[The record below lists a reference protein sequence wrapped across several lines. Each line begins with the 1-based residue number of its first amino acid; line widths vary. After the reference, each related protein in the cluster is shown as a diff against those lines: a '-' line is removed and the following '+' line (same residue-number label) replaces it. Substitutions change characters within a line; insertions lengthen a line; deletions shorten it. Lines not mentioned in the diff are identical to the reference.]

1 MAARTGHDWPVDQKT
16 MAGPKCPIQ
25 TRLYEDGKM
34 IADGFAAAEV
44 QDRLAERPKAVLW
57 LDLFDPDQ
65 ADLQAVAGE
74 FQLHPLA
81 VEDAV
86 LDHERPKLDRY
97 PGHLFLNVYSV
108 EVTTESPHPEVQ
120 KAEISAFVT
129 ERALITARKS
139 KSDTSRLTERWEQN
153 TELGVGTGVGFLVY
167 GFLDVIVDDH
177 NAVAQMIDQA
187 MDHTEDVILDEG
199 GAPRAV
205 RRQGYSLRK
214 ALAALRRAVA
224 PMPDIIEQLIR
235 PDFDVVADK
244 MQPYYRDIDDHAKH
258 ASDTID
264 HAWDRINGLLEV
276 DLNEQSNE
284 LNDVTRKLAAW
295 AAIIAVPTAL
305 TGYFGQNLPYPGYEK
320 WWGFLMSTA
329 LIVLLAVGLYV
340 YLKHRKWL

>member
-1 MAARTGHDWPVDQKT
+1 VDQKT
-16 MAGPKCPIQ
+16 VGGPKCPVQ
-25 TRLYEDGKM
+25 TRLYEDGKA
-34 IADGFAAAEV
+34 IAEDFPAAEV
-44 QDRLAERPKAVLW
+44 GDQLAKHPKAVLW

-65 ADLQAVAGE
+65 SDLEAIAGE

-97 PGHLFLNVYSV
+97 PGHLFLNVYAV
-108 EVTTESPHPEVQ
+108 EATTEPPHPEVH

-139 KSDTSRLTERWEQN
+139 ASDTTEFVQRWEMN
-153 TELGVGTGVGFLVY
+153 SDLGVGTGVGFLVY

-177 NAVAQMIDQA
+177 NSVAQMIDQG
-187 MDHTEDVILDEG
+187 MDHTEDVILEPG

-205 RRQGYSLRK
+205 RRQGYALRK
-214 ALAALRRAVA
+214 ALAALRRGVA
-224 PMPDIIEQLIR
+224 PMPDIIEQLMR
-235 PDFDVVADK
+235 PDEELVDERLR
-244 MQPYYRDIDDHAKH
+244 PYFRDIDDHARH
-258 ASDTID
+258 ASDTVE
-264 HAWDRINGLLEV
+264 HARDRINGLLDA

-305 TGYFGQNLPYPGYEK
+305 TGFFGQNVPYPGYEK
-320 WWGFLMSTA
+320 WYGFLGSTL
-329 LIVLLAVGLYV
+329 LIVLSAVGLYL
-340 YLKHRKWL
+340 YFRRRNWL

>member
-1 MAARTGHDWPVDQKT
+1 MDQKT
-16 MAGPKCPIQ
+16 GTAVDCPVQ
-25 TRLYEDGKM
+25 TRLYQDGKVV
-34 IADGFAAAEV
+34 AENFPV
-44 QDRLAERPKAVLW
+44 TEVADRLAEHPKAVLW

-65 ADLQAVAGE
+65 SDLQAIAGE

-97 PGHLFLNVYSV
+97 PGHLFLNVYAV
-108 EVTTESPHPEVQ
+108 EVTTRSPHPEVR
-120 KAEISAFVT
+120 KAEISAFIT

-139 KSDTSRLTERWEQN
+139 ASDTTRLAERYEAN
-153 TELGVGTGVGFLVY
+153 AELAAGAGVGFLVY

-177 NAVAQMIDQA
+177 NSVAQMIDQA

-205 RRQGYSLRK
+205 RRQGYALRK
-214 ALAALRRAVA
+214 ALAALRRGVA
-224 PMPDIIEQLIR
+224 PMPDVIEQLMR
-235 PDFDVVADK
+235 PDEDLVPEK
-244 MQPYYRDIDDHAKH
+244 LQPYFRDIDDHARH

-320 WWGFLMSTA
+320 WWGFVMSTA
-329 LIVLLAVGLYV
+329 LIVVLAAGLYW
-340 YLKHRKWL
+340 YLKRRKWL

>member
-1 MAARTGHDWPVDQKT
+1 
-16 MAGPKCPIQ
+16 MAGPKCPIE
-25 TRLYEDGKM
+25 TRLYQDGTM
-34 IADGFAAAEV
+34 IASDFTAAEV
-44 QDRLAERPKAVLW
+44 PGHLARHPEAVLW

-97 PGHLFLNVYSV
+97 PGHLFLNVYAV
-108 EVTTESPHPEVQ
+108 EVTTRSSHPEVR
-120 KAEISAFVT
+120 KAEISAFIT

-139 KSDTSRLTERWEQN
+139 TSDTAPIVRRLETN
-153 TELGVGTGVGFLVY
+153 AELGKGTGVGFLVY
-167 GFLDVIVDDH
+167 GFLDVIVDDQ
-177 NAVAQMIDQA
+177 NTVAQLIDQA

-205 RRQGYSLRK
+205 RRQGYALRK
-214 ALAALRRAVA
+214 ALAALRRGVA
-224 PMPDIIEQLIR
+224 PMPALIEQLMR
-235 PDFDVVADK
+235 PDEGLADNRL
-244 MQPYYRDIDDHAKH
+244 QPYFRDIDDHARH
-258 ASDTID
+258 AEDTID
-264 HAWDRINGLLEV
+264 HAWDRITGLLDV

-305 TGYFGQNLPYPGYEK
+305 TGYFGQNVPYPGYEK
-320 WWGFLMSTA
+320 WWGFVVSTV
-329 LIVLLAVGLYV
+329 LIVVLAVGLYW
-340 YLKHRKWL
+340 YLKRRKWL

>member
-1 MAARTGHDWPVDQKT
+1 MDQKT
-16 MAGPKCPIQ
+16 EAGLKCPIQ
-25 TRLYEDGKM
+25 TRLLQDGKV
-34 IADGFAAAEV
+34 IAADFAAAEV
-44 QDRLAERPKAVLW
+44 PDQLAQHPEAVLW
-57 LDLFDPDQ
+57 LDLFDPGQ
-65 ADLQAVAGE
+65 ADLQSIADE
-74 FQLHPLA
+74 FRLHPLA

-97 PGHLFLNVYSV
+97 PGHLFLNVYAV
-108 EVTTESPHPEVQ
+108 EATTTSPHPEVR

-139 KSDTSRLTERWEQN
+139 ASDTTRLLRRWEAN
-153 TELGVGTGVGFLVY
+153 AELGVGTGVGFLLY

-187 MDHTEDVILDEG
+187 MDHTEDVIMDEG
-199 GAPRAV
+199 AAPRDI
-205 RRQGYSLRK
+205 RRQGYALRK
-214 ALAALRRAVA
+214 ALAALRRGVA
-224 PMPDIIEQLIR
+224 PMPQLIEQLMR
-235 PDFDVVADK
+235 PDLDVVADSL
-244 MQPYYRDIDDHAKH
+244 QPYFRDIDDHARH

-276 DLNEQSNE
+276 DLNEQSNQ

-320 WWGFLMSTA
+320 WWGFVMSTA
-329 LIVLLAVGLYV
+329 LIVTLAVGLYW
-340 YLKHRKWL
+340 YLKRQKWL